1 MEYCP
6 VLLQIGPQIR
16 KEFYKGTDFAYL
28 LQVWDKENNKVFEKQ
43 LISKQSDSY

>member
-16 KEFYKGTDFAYL
+16 EIFNEGKGIDFAYL
-28 LQVWDKENNKVFEKQ
+28 LQVWDKENNKVFE
-43 LISKQSDSY
+43 